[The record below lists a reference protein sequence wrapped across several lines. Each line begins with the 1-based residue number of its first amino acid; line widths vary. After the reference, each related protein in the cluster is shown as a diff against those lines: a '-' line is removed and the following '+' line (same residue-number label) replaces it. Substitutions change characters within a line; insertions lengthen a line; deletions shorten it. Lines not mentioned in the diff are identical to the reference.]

1 MLTYFRG
8 LTTYLKIRI
17 LWKWHNANKYCK
29 YLVQHWSNIRQTE
42 NVKTSYLKLRF
53 DNLSIPYKYLHVNL
67 CSIFL
72 WCFYCQAAI
81 LQQLASWSPVPRL
94 LPVHSTRVIRQ
105 VGQATPAQYQSH
117 QAGRTSYPCTV
128 HSTRV
133 IRQVGQATP
142 AHYRVIR
149 KEGQATPAQNQS
161 HQTGRTS

>member
-8 LTTYLKIRI
+8 LTTYSKIRI
-17 LWKWHNANKYCK
+17 LWKWHNANKSCK

-105 VGQATPAQYQSH
+105 VGQATLAQYQSH
-117 QAGRTSYPCTV
+117 QAGRTSYPCTLPG
-128 HSTRV
+128 H
-133 IRQVGQATP
+133 P
-142 AHYRVIR
+142 
-149 KEGQATPAQNQS
+149 E
-161 HQTGRTS
+161 GRTGYPCTEPESSDR